1 MIRSRA
7 LRLSLVLFS
16 LLSMLAIPVSA
27 QNVGETAVASEQVW
41 VRSGPSTN
49 DSIMAELL
57 AGDEVTLQ
65 GETNNGFVSIYWEDY
80 IGWVSSDYLVFE
92 ADGPAEPAN
101 PTEPQPAAP
110 APDAPEEPVT
120 PEPEP
125 VPTEASAQEPAP
137 ANGTISW
144 PVSGGEWE
152 ILQGYNG
159 SSHQNN
165 SDLWQYR
172 DSLDLVRTDGSTA
185 DQTVFSPVTG
195 TVRWLDPSTGG
206 ISIDM
211 GNGYA
216 VAMFHLTIDGSI
228 SAGDTLTQGQALGFV
243 SDVGGAGYA
252 STPHVHIAV
261 WDTSDGG
268 NWNRSSVPFSG
279 SLAISGFDLPN
290 NGAGFQHTGI
300 VFNP

>member
-7 LRLSLVLFS
+7 LRLSLVLFG
-16 LLSMLAIPVSA
+16 LMSMLAMPVSA
-27 QNVGETAVASEQVW
+27 QNAGETAVASEQVW
-41 VRSGPSTN
+41 VRSGPSTA
-49 DSIMAELL
+49 DPIIAELL
-57 AGDEVTLQ
+57 AGDTVELH
-65 GETNNGFVSIYWEDY
+65 GESSDGFVSIYWADY
-80 IGWVSSDYLVFE
+80 IGWVYADYLVFE
-92 ADGPAEPAN
+92 SGDTPVLAN
-101 PTEPQPAAP
+101 PTEPQPAADTP
-110 APDAPEEPVT
+110 AEPTEAVT

-125 VPTEASAQEPAP
+125 TEVAVPSSGGSIA
-137 ANGTISW
+137 W
-144 PVSGGEWE
+144 PVAGGEWE

-185 DQTVFSPVTG
+185 GETAYSPVTG

-228 SAGDTLTQGQALGFV
+228 SVGDVLTQGQAVGFI
-243 SDVGGAGYA
+243 SDVGGAGFA
-252 STPHVHIAV
+252 STPHLHIAV
-261 WDTSDGG
+261 WATSDGG
-268 NWNRSSVPFSG
+268 NWNRTSVPFEG
-279 SLAISGFDLPN
+279 SLAISGYNLPN
-290 NGAGFQHTGI
+290 DGSGFQHTGI

>member
-16 LLSMLAIPVSA
+16 LFTLLSVPVSA
-27 QNVGETAVASEQVW
+27 QNAGDTAIASEQVW
-41 VRSGPSTN
+41 IRSGPSTA
-49 DSIMAELL
+49 DPILAELL
-57 AGDEVTLQ
+57 TGDEVTLH
-65 GETNNGFVSIYWEDY
+65 GESSNGFVSVYWTDY
-80 IGWVSSDYLVFE
+80 IGWVYADYLVFPGE
-92 ADGPAEPAN
+92 TVAQPSN
-101 PTEPQPAAP
+101 PTEPQPAAETPVAPVVEVTP
-110 APDAPEEPVT
+110 A
-120 PEPEP
+120 PEPE
-125 VPTEASAQEPAP
+125 VVAPTTGGSI
-137 ANGTISW
+137 TW
-144 PVSGGEWE
+144 PVAGGEWK

-172 DSLDLVRTDGSTA
+172 DSLDLVRADGTTA
-185 DQTVFSPVTG
+185 GQTAYSPVTG

-228 SAGDTLTQGQALGFV
+228 SAGDTISQGQPVGFI

-252 STPHVHIAV
+252 STPHLHIAV
-261 WDTSDGG
+261 WATSDGG
-268 NWNRSSVPFSG
+268 NWSRTSVPFEG
-279 SLAISGFDLPN
+279 SLAISGYNLPN
-290 NGAGFQHTGI
+290 NGSGFQHTGI
-300 VFNP
+300 VFTP

>member
-1 MIRSRA
+1 MICSRA
-7 LRLSLVLFS
+7 LRLSLVLFG
-16 LLSMLAIPVSA
+16 LLSIVAIPASA
-27 QNVGETAVASEQVW
+27 QDAGDIAVASEQVW
-41 VRSGPSTN
+41 VRSAPSTS
-49 DSIMAELL
+49 DPILAELL
-57 AGDEVTLQ
+57 AGDQVELT
-65 GETNNGFVSIYWEDY
+65 GESSNGFVAVYWGEY
-80 IGWVSSDYLVFE
+80 IGWVHADYLTFP
-92 ADGPAEPAN
+92 GN
-101 PTEPQPAAP
+101 
-110 APDAPEEPVT
+110 T

-125 VPTEASAQEPAP
+125 VDPTVPQPEPSEPAP
-137 ANGTISW
+137 PQEEAPEPVASGIAW
-144 PVSGGEWE
+144 PVSGGEWS

-185 DQTVFSPVTG
+185 GQSAYSPVSG

-228 SAGDTLTQGQALGFV
+228 SEGDVLTQGQY
-243 SDVGGAGYA
+243 VGYISGPGEAGYV
-252 STPHVHIAV
+252 STPHLHIAV
-261 WDTSDGG
+261 WATSDGG
-268 NWNRSSVPFSG
+268 NWSRTSVQFEG
-279 SLAISGFDLPN
+279 ALAISGYSLPN
-290 NGAGFQHTGI
+290 SGTGFQHTGL

>member
-7 LRLSLVLFS
+7 LRLSLVLFGLFS
-16 LLSMLAIPVSA
+16 IVAIPVSA
-27 QNVGETAVASEQVW
+27 QDAGDIAVATEQVW
-41 VRSGPSTN
+41 VRSAPSTS
-49 DSIMAELL
+49 DPIVAELQAGDQVEL
-57 AGDEVTLQ
+57 AGESS
-65 GETNNGFVSIYWEDY
+65 NGFEAVYWGDY
-80 IGWVSSDYLVFE
+80 IGWVHADYLAFPGE
-92 ADGPAEPAN
+92 TTEPEPAD
-101 PTEPQPAAP
+101 PTLPRPDVTEPAPEEEAP
-110 APDAPEEPVT
+110 AP
-120 PEPEP
+120 
-125 VPTEASAQEPAP
+125 AP
-137 ANGTISW
+137 AASGIAW
-144 PVSGGEWE
+144 PVAGGEWS

-185 DQTVFSPVTG
+185 GQAAFSPVSG

-216 VAMFHLTIDGSI
+216 VAMFHLTIDSSI
-228 SAGDTLTQGQALGFV
+228 SEGDVLSQGQYVGFI

-252 STPHVHIAV
+252 STPHLHIAV
-261 WDTSDGG
+261 WATSDGG
-268 NWNRSSVPFSG
+268 NWSRTSVPFEG
-279 SLAISGFDLPN
+279 ALAISGYSLPN
-290 NGAGFQHTGI
+290 TGTGFEHTGL